1 MNGNRYL
8 LDSNAVLYLLNQ
20 NLKVNPDSDLY
31 ISFITELE
39 LLSYKY
45 LSQEDEQVIK
55 QFFKKIKIINIDN
68 DIKQKTINIRKT
80 YNMKLPDSIITA
92 TALVNNLIFITNDK
106 DLFKI
111 KEISIKNLDFLFKN

>member
-45 LSQEDEQVIK
+45 LS
-55 QFFKKIKIINIDN
+55 
-68 DIKQKTINIRKT
+68 
-80 YNMKLPDSIITA
+80 
-92 TALVNNLIFITNDK
+92 
-106 DLFKI
+106 
-111 KEISIKNLDFLFKN
+111 